1 MVSGHHYPVEVMG
14 STGVGAQGAFYF
26 PNAAGDS
33 EEDEVEGV
41 YVYPDWSSCVSG
53 TWRHYTLVRGRYCRV
68 TGAEGAGAGLVLHTA
83 PLEHSPALTYS
94 PPSYHSFGLPPTQR
108 DPFENNTVA
117 VRQSIIGDM
126 EERDRG
132 EGLFTVRE
140 VKRGEVVSFFSGYMV
155 MEDHVTNPFARVM
168 KEVSLGEELYSSK

>member
-53 TWRHYTLVRGRYCRV
+53 TWRHYTLVQGRYCRV

-140 VKRGEVVSFFSGYMV
+140 VKRGEVVSFFSGYVV
-155 MEDHVTNPFARVM
+155 MEDYVM
-168 KEVSLGEELYSSK
+168 MNRLSLVSLGIDKEVYFMK

>member
-1 MVSGHHYPVEVMG
+1 MVSGHYHPVLMG
-14 STGVGAQGAFYF
+14 RPTVGAQGAFYF
-26 PNAAGDS
+26 PNTAGDS

-53 TWRHYTLVRGRYCRV
+53 TWRHYTLVQGRYCRV

-140 VKRGEVVSFFSGYMV
+140 VKRGEVVSFYSGFIIKKKQV
-155 MEDHVTNPFARVM
+155 MNKLSLLPHSFEE
-168 KEVSLGEELYSSK
+168 EVYNKK

>member
-1 MVSGHHYPVEVMG
+1 MSWTVVSGHYDPVFMG
-14 STGVGAQGAFYF
+14 TTRVGAQGAFYF

-33 EEDEVEGV
+33 AEDEVEGV

-53 TWRHYTLVRGRYCRV
+53 TWRHYTLVQGRYCRV

-83 PLEHSPALTYS
+83 PLEHSPALAYS

-140 VKRGEVVSFFSGYMV
+140 VKRGEVVSFYSGYVVNHIMAKLNLTPHSI
-155 MEDHVTNPFARVM
+155 E
-168 KEVSLGEELYSSK
+168 KEVFRKK